1 MNVVDLKFFLQT
13 SVDHSATLG
22 ITALSFHERL
32 ILFNLTPI
40 VALDS
45 IKQQPAQDGALEE
58 ARAVIGSYQETYE
71 LYSEIVRMVHAC
83 LQSPQYP
90 LTMDTLKTQ
99 VKDSNTRDNGT
110 RDNYP
115 ETQDRPSGRGE
126 PPDHMLSRHLSNGN
140 PTTHASSMASNIQQ
154 RVFFSH
160 TNMLISIHTS
170 QKIHRLPEVTWK
182 DLITL
187 VNGEQRYCANTFHL
201 KLEKLRWRID
211 VTISSRYDIYGMD
224 QRSSSSILVS
234 VLSRVL
240 EPCLLLEMTLSNG
253 RKEVFEVSL
262 AKFHQVRYHVT
273 SLLNEMENIEK
284 RKLNYA
290 HLNFTNPNARLFV
303 QHHLRDSASGI
314 LKLFE
319 IVLSWPQQVQ
329 NSRFQLYD
337 VKDLPLYYDG
347 EGEGLVAWHL
357 WLLSKK
363 LQRS

>member
-1 MNVVDLKFFLQT
+1 MVELASFLEKRSGETCEESENIGYMTLPSVKQRRHIFSKSNQPLELTLSGKRTSGMSAVVPGPIAEPALKFISSLDTLSQPWSICLSMAA
-13 SVDHSATLG
+13 SVRY
-22 ITALSFHERL
+22 SFHCCGQRNRIFRITCAVSLQENQRQGLVLL
-32 ILFNLTPI
+32 IWVKQGRNGSALQPVHHVTEETSSLKMLLTNFV

-99 VKDSNTRDNGT
+99 VKDS
-110 RDNYP
+110 
-115 ETQDRPSGRGE
+115 
-126 PPDHMLSRHLSNGN
+126 
-140 PTTHASSMASNIQQ
+140 
-154 RVFFSH
+154 
-160 TNMLISIHTS
+160 
-170 QKIHRLPEVTWK
+170 KLPEVTWK

-224 QRSSSSILVS
+224 QRSSSSRLVS

-284 RKLNYA
+284 RKL
-290 HLNFTNPNARLFV
+290 FK
-303 QHHLRDSASGI
+303 SAT
-314 LKLFE
+314 
-319 IVLSWPQQVQ
+319 
-329 NSRFQLYD
+329 
-337 VKDLPLYYDG
+337 
-347 EGEGLVAWHL
+347 
-357 WLLSKK
+357 
-363 LQRS
+363 